1 MMKSTRAIF
10 DADFE
15 SAISELERLT
25 IATIDMPRP
34 RRPTGDR
41 CPARPD
47 YRPKKDQGSK
57 WGQYLWSAVE
67 YLRLES
73 VP

>member
-47 YRPKKDQGSK
+47 YRPKKDSRICGP
-57 WGQYLWSAVE
+57 LA
-67 YLRLES
+67 RR
-73 VP
+73 